1 MAGRLK
7 GKRALVTGAGSGI
20 GRAAAMA
27 FAREGASVA
36 VADIRA
42 DAAEAVA
49 AEIVKAGGRAVAV
62 VGDVADEAGCSAMVA
77 AAEETLGGLDTLFN
91 NAGIVLPGDNDAT
104 DTPLAVW
111 ERTLAVDLTGVF
123 LSCKFGI
130 PALLRAGGGAIVNN
144 ASMVALVG
152 SAFPQIAYTAAKGGV
167 VAMTRELAVVYGRRG
182 IRVNAIC
189 PGPVRTPM
197 TEAFFDTPE
206 KWVSRRRYMPMG
218 RLGTVEEVAAVAL
231 FLASDEASYVTGAA
245 YAVDGGITA
254 AYVIDD
260 GRGGT

>member
-1 MAGRLK
+1 MAGRLE

-20 GRAAAMA
+20 GRAAAIA
-27 FAREGASVA
+27 FAREGAAVA

-42 DAAEAVA
+42 GAAQGVA
-49 AEIVKAGGRAVAV
+49 QEIERAGGRAVSLAV
-62 VGDVADEAGCSAMVA
+62 DVADEASCAEMVGSAERA
-77 AAEETLGGLDTLFN
+77 LGGLDTLFN
-91 NAGIVLPGDNDAT
+91 NAGVVLPEDNDAT
-104 DTPLAVW
+104 DTPLEVW
-111 ERTLAVDLTGVF
+111 HKTLAVDLTGVF
-123 LSCKFGI
+123 LCCKFGI

-167 VAMTRELAVVYGRRG
+167 LAMTRELAIVYGRRG

-197 TEAFFDTPE
+197 SDAFFDTEE

-218 RLGTVEEVAAVAL
+218 RLGRPEEVAAVAL
-231 FLASDEASYVTGAA
+231 FLASDEASYVTGAS
-245 YAVDGGITA
+245 YAVDGGITG

-260 GRGGT
+260 RIGV

>member
-1 MAGRLK
+1 MAGRMK
-7 GKRALVTGAGSGI
+7 GKRALITGAGGGI
-20 GRAAAMA
+20 GRAAALA
-27 FAREGASVA
+27 FAREGAAVA
-36 VADIRA
+36 AADIRP
-42 DAAEAVA
+42 DAAQAVA
-49 AEIVKAGGRAVAV
+49 EEIERSGGRALALC
-62 VGDVADEAGCSAMVA
+62 GDVADEGSCAEMVE
-77 AAEETLGGLDTLFN
+77 AAERSFGGLDTLFN
-91 NAGIVLPGDNDAT
+91 NAGVVLPGDNDAT
-104 DTPLAVW
+104 DTPLDVW
-111 ERTLAVDLTGVF
+111 QRTLAVDLTSVF
-123 LSCKFGI
+123 LCCKFGI

-197 TEAFFDTPE
+197 TDAFFDTEE
-206 KWVSRRRYMPMG
+206 KWASRRRYMPMG
-218 RLGTVEEVAAVAL
+218 RLGSPEEVAAVAL

-245 YAVDGGITA
+245 YTVDGGIAA

-260 GRGGT
+260 RIGT